1 MARPLRLNV
10 PGGVY
15 HVMSRGN
22 ERRDIFLDDAD
33 RRRFLETLRR
43 VTERMNV
50 ICHTYCLMANHY
62 HLLLEV
68 PDGNLSLAIRQL
80 NGVYA
85 QSFNRRHARV
95 GHLFQGRF
103 TSKLV
108 EKETYLLV
116 VSRYIVLNPVR
127 SDLVPLPS
135 DWEWSSFR
143 AHAGQIEPPPFL
155 SADWLLAHFETTD
168 RRRAQEAYCRFVLDG
183 PNVSNQM
190 LVAGP
195 IVGGDDFVARF
206 GDTLAGAAPLK
217 EIPRRQRFVAR
228 PTLQRIFEG
237 CKDRETRNVRIR
249 KAYIDHGYTMIE
261 IAAHLGLNRTT
272 ISRGVRSPIET
283 SRPANPRSE

>member
-1 MARPLRLNV
+1 MVRPLRLNV

-33 RRRFLETLRR
+33 RRRFLKTLCR

-50 ICHTYCLMANHY
+50 ICHTYCLMVNHY
-62 HLLLEV
+62 HLLLEM

-85 QSFNRRHARV
+85 QSFNRRHGRV

-108 EKETYLLV
+108 DKETYLLV

-127 SDLVPLPS
+127 SDLVRLPS

-143 AHAGQIEPPPFL
+143 AHAGWVEPPPFL
-155 SADWLLAHFETTD
+155 STDWLLARFDATD
-168 RRRAQEAYCRFVLDG
+168 RKRAQEGYCRFVMDG
-183 PNVSNQM
+183 PNDSKQL

-195 IVGGDDFVARF
+195 ILGRDDFVARF
-206 GDTLAGAAPLK
+206 RDTLARAAPLK

-228 PTLQRIFEG
+228 PTLQQIFKD
-237 CKDRETRNVRIR
+237 CKDRETRNVLIR
-249 KAYIDHGYTMIE
+249 KAYIDHGYTMVK

-283 SRPANPRSE
+283 SRPVNPRSK